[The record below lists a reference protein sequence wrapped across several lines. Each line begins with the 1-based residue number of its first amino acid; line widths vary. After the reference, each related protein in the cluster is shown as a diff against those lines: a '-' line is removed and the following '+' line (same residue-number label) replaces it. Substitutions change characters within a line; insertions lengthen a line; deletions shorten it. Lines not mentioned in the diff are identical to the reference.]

1 MPSPSIQVVD
11 NEDNDASQQFLALVD
26 SVIYDETNEEHRIG
40 LDCEG
45 IDLGREGSVEL
56 VSICFDSDA
65 GQVFLIDFHKAAKS
79 SERVVATKKLL
90 ESTKVVKIIH
100 DCQMDCDALHHLFGI
115 NMVNVH
121 DTSCYNKIITGKE
134 SINLNDLLEQNNIN
148 RNVARSK
155 NIYRENPKFWAT
167 RPITPTMKT
176 WASGDVSN
184 LLLLA
189 NKQTKAVTALSR
201 QQEAESLSRT
211 FTKSVTDKELQI
223 LRCKIP
229 IGRFIG
235 SGGSNIRSLQARTDT
250 VMYPCRE
257 RGDGYF
263 FVYYDNNAS
272 LEKVKRHMG
281 C

>member
-1 MPSPSIQVVD
+1 MVATRIQVVD
-11 NEDNDASQQFLALVD
+11 KEDNDASQQFLALVE
-26 SVIYDETNEEHRIG
+26 SVIYDESDEEHRIG

-45 IDLGREGSVEL
+45 IDLGRQGSLEL
-56 VSICFDSDA
+56 VSICFDSDP
-65 GQVFLIDFHKAAKS
+65 GQVFLIDFHNAVKG

-115 NMVNVH
+115 DMVNVH
-121 DTSCYNKIITGKE
+121 DTSCYNRIITRRE
-134 SINLNDLLEQNNIN
+134 SINLNDLLAQNDID

-155 NIYRENPKFWAT
+155 VIYKVNPKFWAT
-167 RPITPTMKT
+167 RPMTPNMKT

-189 NKQTKAVTALSR
+189 TKQDKDVADTSR
-201 QQEAESLSRT
+201 KQEAVSLSLT
-211 FTKSVTDKELQI
+211 FTKSVTDKELQV

-235 SGGSNIRSLQARTDT
+235 SGGTNIRSLQTRTGT

-257 RGDGYF
+257 RGDGHF
-263 FVYYDNNAS
+263 FVYYNTDEA
-272 LEKVKRHMG
+272 LEKVKRNMG
-281 C
+281 Y

>member
-1 MPSPSIQVVD
+1 MAATSIQVVD
-11 NEDNDASQQFLALVD
+11 GEDNDASKQFMALVD
-26 SVIYDETNEEHRIG
+26 STIYDETNEKHRIG

-45 IDLGREGSVEL
+45 IDLGRNGSVEL

-65 GQVFLIDFHKAAKS
+65 GQVFLIDFHNAARG

-115 NMVNVH
+115 DMVNVH
-121 DTSCYNKIITGKE
+121 DTSCYNKIITGRE
-134 SINLNDLLEQNNIN
+134 SINLNDLLEQNDIT

-155 NIYRENPKFWAT
+155 NIYRENPRFWAT
-167 RPITPTMKT
+167 RPITLTMKT

-189 NKQTKAVTALSR
+189 TKQNKAVAGTSR
-201 QQEAESLSRT
+201 QQEAESLSLT
-211 FTKSVTDKELQI
+211 FTKSVADKELEI

-235 SGGSNIRSLQARTDT
+235 SGGSNIRSLQARTNT
-250 VMYPCRE
+250 VIYPCRD

-263 FVYYDNNAS
+263 FVYYGNDAS